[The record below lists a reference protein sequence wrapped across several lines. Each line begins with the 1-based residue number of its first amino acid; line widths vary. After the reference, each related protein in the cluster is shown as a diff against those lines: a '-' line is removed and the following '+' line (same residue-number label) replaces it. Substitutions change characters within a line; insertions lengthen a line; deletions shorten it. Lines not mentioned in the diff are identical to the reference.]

1 MWADAVARISAGEV
15 VVVDDALGFTT
26 AAGALADVKSLLHL
40 GRLRGDNVSA
50 AIGPVIYRAMPRLW
64 DSYRLIAW
72 MKTDDV
78 DVEAPYLAHAARGL
92 DALVS
97 ALGIAERILGT
108 PLNPAW
114 PPLGISADPHGS
126 LLAVGGFNGTRYA
139 KHSDAGARKQ
149 RKLTAIWYPLS
160 EPRWV
165 EGAGGEL
172 VIQRPRGAPSRGGA
186 HAADAQREMR
196 VAPRTDR
203 LVLFHSELIHEV
215 LPCAHPRISLTSW
228 AHGVGSRTN
237 APQKHLDMGP
247 ECTSDMCR
255 AASDGAAPAEPRII
269 ATG

>member
-1 MWADAVARISAGEV
+1 MWSDAVARISAGEV
-15 VVVDDALGFTT
+15 VVVDDALGFAT

-78 DVEAPYLAHAARGL
+78 EAEAPYLAHAARGL

-97 ALGIAERILGT
+97 ALGIAERMLGT

-139 KHSDAGARKQ
+139 KHSDAGARTQ

-160 EPRWV
+160 EPRWE

-172 VIQRPRGAPSRGGA
+172 VIQRPRGTPS
-186 HAADAQREMR
+186 REMR

-255 AASDGAAPAEPRII
+255 AASDHGAARAEPRMIP
-269 ATG
+269 TG